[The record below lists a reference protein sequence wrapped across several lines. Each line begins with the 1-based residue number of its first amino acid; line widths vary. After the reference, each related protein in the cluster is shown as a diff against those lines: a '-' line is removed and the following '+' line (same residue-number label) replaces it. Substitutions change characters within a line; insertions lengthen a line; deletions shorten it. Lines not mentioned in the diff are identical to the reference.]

1 MTVTIRP
8 SRAKGEVFAP
18 PSKSMAHRLL
28 ICAALSSGTSRIRG
42 ISDSDDVRATL
53 RCLKGLSIPYE
64 ISGDQVT
71 VWGKSLF
78 DLTPEN
84 PLFAGES
91 GSTLRFMIPIALLCE
106 KEVCFTAKESLLARP
121 MSVYETLAEEKGFLF
136 ERRENAIAVKGPLKP
151 GNFRIPGNISSQFIS
166 GLLFALPLLSADS
179 RITITTAVESRSYI
193 SLTIKAL
200 AEFGVSVRWEDEH
213 TLLIPGNQCYQSR
226 EISVEGDYS
235 NAAFLEALNLFSG
248 EVTVKGLEEKSLQGD
263 KIYRQYF
270 PMLEVGV
277 PTLHIGDCPDLGP
290 ILFAIAAAK
299 NGGVFS
305 GPRRLR
311 IKESDRAAAMA
322 SELRKFGATVT
333 LYDDSVVVFPGSFH
347 APTEPLLGHNDH
359 RIVMALSVLLSF
371 VGGTI
376 RGAEAIR
383 KSYPTFFHDITKL
396 GICVTEQEDS
406 Q

>member
-1 MTVTIRP
+1 MDIIIHPTKLQGQIK
-8 SRAKGEVFAP
+8 AI
-18 PSKSMAHRLL
+18 PSKSQAHRFL
-28 ICAALSSGTSRIRG
+28 ICAAFSDRVTTLICPETNQDIEATVGCLCALGANIQRTDDGYRIEP
-42 ISDSDDVRATL
+42 V
-53 RCLKGLSIPYE
+53 
-64 ISGDQVT
+64 
-71 VWGKSLF
+71 KSVPSYAELHCR
-78 DLTPEN
+78 
-84 PLFAGES
+84 ES
-91 GSTLRFMIPIALLCE
+91 GSTLRFLLPVVGALGVDTL
-106 KEVCFTAKESLLARP
+106 FHLQGR
-121 MSVYETLAEEKGFLF
+121 LAERPLSPLWEEMEAKGCTLTRPSKQTIRCHGKLNPEIFT
-136 ERRENAIAVKGPLKP
+136 IDGSV
-151 GNFRIPGNISSQFIS
+151 SSQFIS

-248 EVTVKGLEEKSLQGD
+248 EVTVKGLVEESLQGD

-305 GPRRLR
+305 GTRRLR

-347 APTEPLLGHNDH
+347 SPTEPLLGHNDH

>member
-1 MTVTIRP
+1 M
-8 SRAKGEVFAP
+8 
-18 PSKSMAHRLL
+18 
-28 ICAALSSGTSRIRG
+28 
-42 ISDSDDVRATL
+42 
-53 RCLKGLSIPYE
+53 
-64 ISGDQVT
+64 
-71 VWGKSLF
+71 
-78 DLTPEN
+78 
-84 PLFAGES
+84 
-91 GSTLRFMIPIALLCE
+91 
-106 KEVCFTAKESLLARP
+106 
-121 MSVYETLAEEKGFLF
+121 
-136 ERRENAIAVKGPLKP
+136 
-151 GNFRIPGNISSQFIS
+151 
-166 GLLFALPLLSADS
+166 
-179 RITITTAVESRSYI
+179 
-193 SLTIKAL
+193 
-200 AEFGVSVRWEDEH
+200 
-213 TLLIPGNQCYQSR
+213 
-226 EISVEGDYS
+226 EGDYS

-248 EVTVKGLEEKSLQGD
+248 EVTVKGLAEKSLQGD

-305 GPRRLR
+305 GTRRLR

>member
-1 MTVTIRP
+1 MTV
-8 SRAKGEVFAP
+8 
-18 PSKSMAHRLL
+18 
-28 ICAALSSGTSRIRG
+28 
-42 ISDSDDVRATL
+42 
-53 RCLKGLSIPYE
+53 
-64 ISGDQVT
+64 
-71 VWGKSLF
+71 
-78 DLTPEN
+78 
-84 PLFAGES
+84 
-91 GSTLRFMIPIALLCE
+91 
-106 KEVCFTAKESLLARP
+106 
-121 MSVYETLAEEKGFLF
+121 
-136 ERRENAIAVKGPLKP
+136 
-151 GNFRIPGNISSQFIS
+151 
-166 GLLFALPLLSADS
+166 
-179 RITITTAVESRSYI
+179 
-193 SLTIKAL
+193 KAL
-200 AEFGVSVRWEDEH
+200 AAFGVKVTWEDEL
-213 TLLIPGNQCYQSR
+213 TLSIRGNQKYTPTDAV
-226 EISVEGDYS
+226 VEGDYS
-235 NAAFLEALNLFSG
+235 GAAFLDALTALG
-248 EVTVKGLEEKSLQGD
+248 GDVKTLGLSEDSLQGD
-263 KIYRQYF
+263 RVYRRFF
-270 PMLEVGV
+270 PMLLRGT
-277 PTLHIGDCPDLGP
+277 PTVHLGDCPDLGP

-305 GPRRLR
+305 GTRRLR